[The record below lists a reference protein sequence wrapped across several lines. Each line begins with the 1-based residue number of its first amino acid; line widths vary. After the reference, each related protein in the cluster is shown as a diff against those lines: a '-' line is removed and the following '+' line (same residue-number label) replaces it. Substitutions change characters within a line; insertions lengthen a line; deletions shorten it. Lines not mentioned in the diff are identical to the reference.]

1 MEWELLRC
9 LTDQKFRPSILPCR
23 GIDTQLLLRSSSLL
37 CTVGKADHFG
47 PAALPPSGV
56 AGRAS
61 RLPKADSLR
70 ASGGT
75 STPVPSR
82 TVSVR
87 AGRRVVVGV
96 VNGRKGVS
104 DLDGIGVGP
113 RRIELKLILPPFLD
127 EKSQSSGP

>member
-1 MEWELLRC
+1 MGATSLSHRPEIQTIRPPLSGNRHAAAAAQLIAVMYGSEKPTTSDRRRC
-9 LTDQKFRPSILPCR
+9 RL
-23 GIDTQLLLRSSSLL
+23 
-37 CTVGKADHFG
+37 A
-47 PAALPPSGV
+47 GV